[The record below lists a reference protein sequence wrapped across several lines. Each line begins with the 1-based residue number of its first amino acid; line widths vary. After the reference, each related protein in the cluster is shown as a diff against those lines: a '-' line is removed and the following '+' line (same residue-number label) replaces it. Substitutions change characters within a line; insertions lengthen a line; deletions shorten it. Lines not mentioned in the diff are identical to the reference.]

1 VRLIVGLLLLMG
13 VASADLAGTWELE
26 MTRGANW
33 QPRVCRARLVLERAG
48 RAWQGHLTWDVLMGG
63 RKLRLADVEVKKTSF
78 SCAWDVERIQV
89 RMEGE
94 LRGKRLEGRLTWT
107 GSGTWPFVATREGK
121 RKTGNVVRIENG
133 SFANFFQRATP
144 DEAGIDADALDRL
157 IEKAQ
162 AADTDALLI
171 LKDRRVVC
179 ERYFQRYRG
188 PIHTMSVTKFVT
200 SLAAARL
207 IDQKKL
213 KLDEPLGRWFKPW
226 QEGDKSKVT
235 VRQLLA
241 HTTGLVHPRMA
252 HTLNKQKDKVDYA
265 MRLPVRDPG
274 TRCAYSNEGI
284 ALLSGVL
291 ELAAGEPVDAY
302 VKREIFEPLT
312 IRDFKWDRDEAG
324 HTITYAQLALTARDL
339 ARLGQL
345 CADGGGEILSARVIQ
360 EFAQPGSKL
369 DRHRG
374 LIWRLW
380 YDPRGF
386 GHTGWLGQFIVVY
399 PELGLV
405 GVRLRRARRDLE
417 HAPYEF
423 GQFPALLAALDK

>member
-1 VRLIVGLLLLMG
+1 MRLAAAVLL
-13 VASADLAGTWELE
+13 VAAVARADLSGTWELE
-26 MTRGANW
+26 MTRDGWTPA
-33 QPRVCRARLVLERAG
+33 VCRGRLVLRRAG
-48 RAWQGHLTWDVLMGG
+48 REWQGHLTWDVLMGG
-63 RKLRLADVEVKKTSF
+63 RKLRLSDIKVKGDRF
-78 SCAWDVERIQV
+78 SCAWDVERFKV
-89 RMEGE
+89 RMEGR
-94 LRGKRLEGRLTWT
+94 LKGRKLAGKLTWT
-107 GSGTWPFVATREGK
+107 GSGAWPFAAEREGA
-121 RKTGNVVRIENG
+121 RKPGKVVRIDDG

-144 DEAGIDADALDRL
+144 EEAGIDAAALDRL
-157 IEKAQ
+157 IGKAQ

-179 ERYFQRYRG
+179 ERYFTRNRG

-226 QEGDKSKVT
+226 KTGDKGTIT

-252 HTLNKQKDKVDYA
+252 HTLNKQDDKVDYA
-265 MRLPVRDPG
+265 MRLPVKAPG

-291 ELAAGEPVDAY
+291 EQAAGEPVDAY

-312 IRDFKWDRDEAG
+312 IRDFKWDRDKAG

-345 CADGGGEILSARVIQ
+345 CADGGGEILSARVIG

-369 DRHRG
+369 DKHRG

-380 YDPRGF
+380 DEPNGF

-417 HAPYEF
+417 HAPYSF
-423 GQFPALLAALDK
+423 GAFPALLADLAAP